1 MSLIND
7 ALKKAQKQRTGE
19 TPSLASL
26 PSVGGETPHR
36 IARRA
41 KPAGFD
47 TLIIRAGVGAG
58 VLLVVVVGGYFAF
71 RSDSQETRS
80 AASTQPSASVPA
92 AQPTLPAAQNP
103 APSSP
108 LPAQTPQVSG
118 FRSQV
123 SEPSPAQAPTF
134 TLPVAPLPA
143 VAQETAGQTPG
154 SQQGTTVKPE
164 VPAAQPQ
171 VAVTPPAKAQPTGSD
186 PRVSP
191 FSPVGKPRDE
201 SPVALARGGASQAP
215 EPARPAAK
223 LEPRAIQFI
232 ENIKVAGIMA
242 RPTDSKVLMNDRVYR
257 IGSLVEAEM
266 GLTLVGITA
275 NSLTF
280 EDGNGG
286 RYTRTF

>member
-7 ALKKAQKQRTGE
+7 ALKKAQKQRSGE
-19 TPSLASL
+19 APSLASM

-36 IARRA
+36 IAKRA

-47 TLIIRAGVGAG
+47 TLVIRAGVGAG
-58 VLLVVVVGGYFAF
+58 ILLVVVVGGYFAF
-71 RSDSQETRS
+71 RSDSAEQRS
-80 AASTQPSASVPA
+80 ALSNQPSATAQPVQPGAPPVQNPAPSAVPPTANSSASVPA
-92 AQPTLPAAQNP
+92 P
-103 APSSP
+103 
-108 LPAQTPQVSG
+108 V
-118 FRSQV
+118 
-123 SEPSPAQAPTF
+123 F
-134 TLPVAPLPA
+134 TLPVAPKPEP
-143 VAQETAGQTPG
+143 VAQ
-154 SQQGTTVKPE
+154 
-164 VPAAQPQ
+164 VPVAQPQ
-171 VAVTPPAKAQPTGSD
+171 VAVPPPITAQPTGSD

-191 FSPVGKPRDE
+191 FSPAGKSRDE
-201 SPVALARGGASQAP
+201 SPVALAKGGASP
-215 EPARPAAK
+215 VSEPAKPALK

-257 IGSLVEAEM
+257 VGSLVEAEM
-266 GLTLVGITA
+266 GLTLVGITP

>member
-19 TPSLASL
+19 APALASM
-26 PSVGGETPHR
+26 PGIGGETPHR

-47 TLIIRAGVGAG
+47 TLVIRAGIGAG
-58 VLLVVVVGGYFAF
+58 VVLLVVVGGYFAL
-71 RSDSQETRS
+71 REKPETGNLKPEVPSTGQAPSSQ
-80 AASTQPSASVPA
+80 
-92 AQPTLPAAQNP
+92 LP

-108 LPAQTPQVSG
+108 LPAQNTQVSGFSPQVSAPASAPAFTLPVAPKPEPVASAPVSDPQVSG

-123 SEPSPAQAPTF
+123 SIPPA
-134 TLPVAPLPA
+134 PV
-143 VAQETAGQTPG
+143 
-154 SQQGTTVKPE
+154 
-164 VPAAQPQ
+164 VPA
-171 VAVTPPAKAQPTGSD
+171 PTGSD

-201 SPVALARGGASQAP
+201 SPVALAKGGASQVSASP
-215 EPARPAAK
+215 PQPAAK
-223 LEPRAIQFI
+223 LEPRAIQYI

-266 GLTLVGITA
+266 GLTLVGITP

>member
-19 TPSLASL
+19 VPSLASM

-36 IARRA
+36 IAKRA
-41 KPAGFD
+41 KPASFD
-47 TLIIRAGVGAG
+47 SLVIRAVAGAG
-58 VLLVVVVGGYFAF
+58 ILLVVVVGGYFAF
-71 RSDSQETRS
+71 RSDSQEKHLAVSTQPAVS
-80 AASTQPSASVPA
+80 VQPAQPVAAPVLSPPPSTPLPAASTSVPI
-92 AQPTLPAAQNP
+92 P
-103 APSSP
+103 AP
-108 LPAQTPQVSG
+108 A
-118 FRSQV
+118 FN
-123 SEPSPAQAPTF
+123 
-134 TLPVAPLPA
+134 LPVAP
-143 VAQETAGQTPG
+143 
-154 SQQGTTVKPE
+154 KPE
-164 VPAAQPQ
+164 PVAAVQRTENREPRTAEPSPVPRPPSAE
-171 VAVTPPAKAQPTGSD
+171 PAKPAPVLTGSD

-191 FSPVGKPRDE
+191 FRAQTPPPSPA
-201 SPVALARGGASQAP
+201 PVSTATAPAP
-215 EPARPAAK
+215 EPARPAAR

-266 GLTLVGITA
+266 GLTLVGITS

-280 EDGNGG
+280 EDGTGA

>member
-19 TPSLASL
+19 TPPLASL

-47 TLIIRAGVGAG
+47 TLILRAGVGAG
-58 VLLVVVVGGYFAF
+58 ILLVVVVGGYFAF
-71 RSDSQETRS
+71 RSDSAEQRS
-80 AASTQPSASVPA
+80 AMSNQPSASVPA

-103 APSSP
+103 APSSA
-108 LPAQTPQVSG
+108 LPAQSPQVSLPAG
-118 FRSQV
+118 QPGQTPGGQQASTARSQV
-123 SEPSPAQAPTF
+123 SEPPPAAPTF
-134 TLPVAPLPA
+134 TLPVAPKPEP
-143 VAQETAGQTPG
+143 VAQ
-154 SQQGTTVKPE
+154 

-171 VAVTPPAKAQPTGSD
+171 VAVPPPAKAQPTGSD

-191 FSPVGKPRDE
+191 FRAQTPP
-201 SPVALARGGASQAP
+201 PAQAP
-215 EPARPAAK
+215 ATAATAPATEPARPAAK

>member
-19 TPSLASL
+19 TPSLASM

-47 TLIIRAGVGAG
+47 TLMIRAGLGAG
-58 VLLVVVVGGYFAF
+58 VLLVVIVGGYFAF
-71 RSDSQETRS
+71 RSDAQEKRS
-80 AASTQPSASVPA
+80 AISDQPSASVPSVPPVSPDA
-92 AQPTLPAAQNP
+92 GSTSAGVTVIPPA
-103 APSSP
+103 
-108 LPAQTPQVSG
+108 PQVSA
-118 FRSQV
+118 
-123 SEPSPAQAPTF
+123 PAQPSF
-134 TLPVAPLPA
+134 TLPVAPRPEPA
-143 VAQETAGQTPG
+143 VAKAEPIAPVVQA
-154 SQQGTTVKPE
+154 
-164 VPAAQPQ
+164 
-171 VAVTPPAKAQPTGSD
+171 PAKPTGTD

-191 FSPVGKPRDE
+191 FRSPD
-201 SPVALARGGASQAP
+201 SPPAQASTP
-215 EPARPAAK
+215 PAASK

-257 IGSLVEAEM
+257 LGSLVEAEM

-275 NSLTF
+275 SSLTF
-280 EDGNGG
+280 EDERGA

>member
-19 TPSLASL
+19 TPSLASM

-41 KPAGFD
+41 KPAGFE
-47 TLIIRAGVGAG
+47 TLIIRAGLGLG
-58 VLLVVVVGGYFAF
+58 VLLVLVVGGYFAF
-71 RSDSQETRS
+71 RSDAEAKRPAISD
-80 AASTQPSASVPA
+80 QPSASVQPVQPA
-92 AQPTLPAAQNP
+92 ALPAAQTP
-103 APSSP
+103 APISP
-108 LPAQTPQVSG
+108 LPVQNPQVSA
-118 FRSQV
+118 
-123 SEPSPAQAPTF
+123 PAPAPTF
-134 TLPVAPLPA
+134 TLPVAPKPEQPAAVRVAA
-143 VAQETAGQTPG
+143 VATPA
-154 SQQGTTVKPE
+154 P
-164 VPAAQPQ
+164 VPAGPS
-171 VAVTPPAKAQPTGSD
+171 PAPAQPTGSD

-191 FSPVGKPRDE
+191 FRSQTPPPAPAPA
-201 SPVALARGGASQAP
+201 SASTTQVA

-223 LEPRAIQFI
+223 LEPRAIQYI

-257 IGSLVEAEM
+257 LGSLVEAEM
-266 GLTLVGITA
+266 GLTLVGITS

-280 EDGNGG
+280 EDGHGG

>member
-19 TPSLASL
+19 TPSLASM

-36 IARRA
+36 IARRD
-41 KPAGFD
+41 KPASFD
-47 TLIIRAGVGAG
+47 TLVIRAGIGLGA
-58 VLLVVVVGGYFAF
+58 LLVIVVGGYFAF
-71 RSDSQETRS
+71 RSES
-80 AASTQPSASVPA
+80 AEQRTASSPQPVAAVPA
-92 AQPTLPAAQNP
+92 P
-103 APSSP
+103 APASPAVQQPAPATP
-108 LPAQTPQVSG
+108 LPAQNTQVSAATPTPAPAPTPTFTLPVAQVAAPASNLPPPASPSPAPASTPAVNPQVSG

-123 SEPSPAQAPTF
+123 SAPSPAP
-134 TLPVAPLPA
+134 
-143 VAQETAGQTPG
+143 
-154 SQQGTTVKPE
+154 
-164 VPAAQPQ
+164 
-171 VAVTPPAKAQPTGSD
+171 AQPTGSD

-201 SPVALARGGASQAP
+201 SPVALAKGGASQVS
-215 EPARPAAK
+215 EPAKPALK
-223 LEPRAIQFI
+223 LEPRAIQYI

-257 IGSLVEAEM
+257 LGSLVEAEM

>member
-36 IARRA
+36 IAKRT

-58 VLLVVVVGGYFAF
+58 ILLVVVVGGYFAF
-71 RSDSQETRS
+71 RSDSQEKRS
-80 AASTQPSASVPA
+80 AISEQPTASVPA
-92 AQPTLPAAQNP
+92 TQPASPNAGSPLQPSPGLRLTSAGGPSAVAGVADPGPASPRPATSAPALTLPGAAKPEPP
-103 APSSP
+103 APVS
-108 LPAQTPQVSG
+108 AADPQVSG
-118 FRSQV
+118 LRSQV
-123 SEPSPAQAPTF
+123 AVPSLA
-134 TLPVAPLPA
+134 
-143 VAQETAGQTPG
+143 
-154 SQQGTTVKPE
+154 
-164 VPAAQPQ
+164 
-171 VAVTPPAKAQPTGSD
+171 PTGSD

-201 SPVALARGGASQAP
+201 SPVALAKGGASQAP
-215 EPARPAAK
+215 EPAGPALK
-223 LEPRAIQFI
+223 LEPRAIQYI

-266 GLTLVGITA
+266 GLTLVGITS

-280 EDGNGG
+280 EDGHGG

>member
-19 TPSLASL
+19 TPSLASM

-41 KPAGFD
+41 KPPGFD

-58 VLLVVVVGGYFAF
+58 VVLVLIIGGWFVLREKPETGNLKPEVV
-71 RSDSQETRS
+71 SSNQ
-80 AASTQPSASVPA
+80 AS
-92 AQPTLPAAQNP
+92 
-103 APSSP
+103 APSVGSP
-108 LPAQTPQVSG
+108 LAG
-118 FRSQV
+118 G
-123 SEPSPAQAPTF
+123 PSPVAAVADAGPASPRPATSAPAF
-134 TLPVAPLPA
+134 TLPVASKPEPVAPATVAGVADPGLPA
-143 VAQETAGQTPG
+143 SSRPVATTPA
-154 SQQGTTVKPE
+154 
-164 VPAAQPQ
+164 PAS
-171 VAVTPPAKAQPTGSD
+171 PTGAD

-191 FSPVGKPRDE
+191 FKAAASPRP
-201 SPVALARGGASQAP
+201 ATAP
-215 EPARPAAK
+215 EPPDAKPQIPVSAAPPPK

>member
-19 TPSLASL
+19 TPPLASL

-71 RSDSQETRS
+71 RGAPEDRSQKTENSPTQT
-80 AASTQPSASVPA
+80 AST
-92 AQPTLPAAQNP
+92 P
-103 APSSP
+103 APSSVLRP
-108 LPAQTPQVSG
+108 PS
-118 FRSQV
+118 
-123 SEPSPAQAPTF
+123 SEPVSAPSAAPAPTF
-134 TLPVAPLPA
+134 TLPVAP
-143 VAQETAGQTPG
+143 
-154 SQQGTTVKPE
+154 KPE
-164 VPAAQPQ
+164 PVAAVQRTEDREPRTAQ
-171 VAVTPPAKAQPTGSD
+171 TAEPSSALRPPSAEPAKPAPVLTGSD

-191 FSPVGKPRDE
+191 FRAQTPP
-201 SPVALARGGASQAP
+201 PAASDPQVSGLRSQVS
-215 EPARPAAK
+215 EPAKPAPK

>member
-36 IARRA
+36 IAKRS

-58 VLLVVVVGGYFAF
+58 IALLLVVGSYFVF
-71 RSDSQETRS
+71 RS
-80 AASTQPSASVPA
+80 
-92 AQPTLPAAQNP
+92 
-103 APSSP
+103 APEDRGQRTEVSSN
-108 LPAQTPQVSG
+108 Q
-118 FRSQV
+118 
-123 SEPSPAQAPTF
+123 
-134 TLPVAPLPA
+134 APLPA
-143 VAQETAGQTPG
+143 VAQQTAGQTPG
-154 SQQGTTVKPE
+154 SQQGTTVPAPSSSTPTAPAPSSVLRPPSSVQQPAAAAAPAFTLPVAQ
-164 VPAAQPQ
+164 VPAPSSQAQVPSSEPQ
-171 VAVTPPAKAQPTGSD
+171 VSGFRSQVSAPPAPVVPAPTGSD

-191 FSPVGKPRDE
+191 FSPP
-201 SPVALARGGASQAP
+201 SQASRTP
-215 EPARPAAK
+215 DPKPQTPVSAGAALK
-223 LEPRAIQFI
+223 LEPRAIQYI

-266 GLTLVGITA
+266 GLTLVGITP

-280 EDGNGG
+280 EDGHGA

>member
-19 TPSLASL
+19 TPPLASL

-36 IARRA
+36 IAKRA

-47 TLIIRAGVGAG
+47 TLIIRAGVGLG
-58 VLLVVVVGGYFAF
+58 FLLVVVVGGYFAL
-71 RSDSQETRS
+71 REKPETGNRKPENS
-80 AASTQPSASVPA
+80 NAQTAALQPPPSPA
-92 AQPTLPAAQNP
+92 VQNP
-103 APSSP
+103 APASP
-108 LPAQTPQVSG
+108 TPAQNPQVSG

-123 SEPSPAQAPTF
+123 SEPPPAAPAF

-143 VAQETAGQTPG
+143 VAQQTAGQTPG
-154 SQQGTTVKPE
+154 SPQGTTVKPA
-164 VPAAQPQ
+164 VPAAQPP
-171 VAVTPPAKAQPTGSD
+171 VTVPPPAATPPTGSD

-191 FSPVGKPRDE
+191 FRAPN
-201 SPVALARGGASQAP
+201 SPVAASDPQVSGLRSQVS
-215 EPARPAAK
+215 EPARPALK

-266 GLTLVGITA
+266 GLTLVGITP

-280 EDGNGG
+280 EDGHGG